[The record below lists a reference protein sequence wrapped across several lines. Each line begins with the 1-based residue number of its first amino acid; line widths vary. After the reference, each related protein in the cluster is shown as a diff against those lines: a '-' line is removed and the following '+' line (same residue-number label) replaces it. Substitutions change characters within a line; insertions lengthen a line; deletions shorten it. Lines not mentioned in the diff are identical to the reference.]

1 MATIPAEMMEQKPRS
16 AYYAGQKRLFVIVII
31 IVAVLPLVF
40 INWKVSRLY
49 QTSMMNKM
57 DVDLSGFTQSRKEMI
72 DLFLASQE
80 NMLAS
85 FTEFYDL
92 AWLGKKEN
100 IENIFCAVNRSG
112 VMTDIGVIDAAGN
125 HVAYVGPFTEKLA
138 GKNYASA
145 PWFRKVMQ
153 NGRYVSDVFTGYRG
167 IPHLV
172 VAVADKEKSWVLRA
186 TINSEMF
193 NGLVSSANVGPDGDA
208 FIISRAGEF
217 QTPSRLGHQNISPG
231 NLAVLRDIGAGG
243 TKTQRRGQYLFSV
256 APLKGDDWLLVLKTD
271 IHSSLADFYEAK
283 NIGLTIIFCTALLI
297 LFVTQLL
304 IRSLVNRI
312 DHTEQQRMV
321 LTNKVREVEKMALIG
336 RLAAS
341 VAHEIN
347 NPLQV
352 ISAQAGWVDE
362 LLDDGPEKYAE
373 NESEYRLAV
382 KKIRDQVKRAG
393 SITKRLLSFSRM
405 QEGAPAAVDIN
416 HTVEDSIL
424 LLEKEAKSNRIN
436 ITRQYQQDL
445 PAVKTDASQLQ
456 QVFLNILNNAVDAI
470 GQDGAIEVRTTRRD
484 GEIVIE
490 FADTGPGIAEHIM
503 ENIFNPFFTTKE
515 KGKGTGLGLAISSNI
530 MQRLRGGLRVANR
543 PHGGCLFTV
552 ALPANGQPAVQN
564 RPGVN

>member
-1 MATIPAEMMEQKPRS
+1 
-16 AYYAGQKRLFVIVII
+16 
-31 IVAVLPLVF
+31 
-40 INWKVSRLY
+40 
-49 QTSMMNKM
+49 M
-57 DVDLSGFTQSRKEMI
+57 DSDLSGFTQSRKEMI

-80 NMLAS
+80 NLLAS

-92 AWLGKKEN
+92 AWLSKKEN

-125 HVAYVGPFTEKLA
+125 HVAYVGPFAEKLA

-145 PWFRKVMQ
+145 PWFKKVME
-153 NGRYVSDVFTGYRG
+153 NGRYISDIFTGYRG

-217 QTPSRLGHQNISPG
+217 QTPSRLGHQSISAG
-231 NLAVLRDIGAGG
+231 NLEVLQDIAAGG
-243 TKTQRRGQYLFSV
+243 TQTQRRGQYLFSV
-256 APLKGDDWLLVLKTD
+256 APLKGDAWLLVLKTD
-271 IHSSLADFYEAK
+271 IHASLADFYTAK
-283 NIGLTIIFCTALLI
+283 KIGLSIIFCTALLI
-297 LFVTQLL
+297 LFATQLL

-362 LLDDGPEKYAE
+362 LLDDGPGKYAE

-393 SITKRLLSFSRM
+393 SITNRLLSFSRM

-445 PAVKTDASQLQ
+445 PEVKTDASQLQ

-552 ALPANGQPAVQN
+552 ALPANGQPAVHN
-564 RPGVN
+564 